1 MDPLIQLVD
10 EFEKMDWGAV
20 TELLRTTYW
29 CKGITRT
36 EVELGARHSALVV
49 GAIRAGVLI
58 GHCRVVSDTVR
69 YAYLMDVVVHPD
81 FRRQGIGRRMV
92 KFALEHPRL
101 KHVYQWMLRTTDAQ
115 AVYAPL
121 GFRTIVNPDQWM
133 VIQNNRP
140 QRDPFP
146 ID

>member
-1 MDPLIQLVD
+1 MDQ
-10 EFEKMDWGAV
+10 FEQIDWLRV
-20 TELLRTTYW
+20 TELLKGTYW
-29 CKGITRT
+29 CKGITRG
-36 EVELGARHSALVV
+36 EVEIGARNSALVV
-49 GAIRAGVLI
+49 GAYRDGQLA

-69 YAYLMDVVVHPD
+69 YAYLMDVVVDPAL
-81 FRRQGIGRRMV
+81 RRQGIGRSMV
-92 KFALEHPRL
+92 KFALGHPRL

-115 AVYAPL
+115 GVYAPL

-146 ID
+146 QD